1 LSSRL
6 KLGSLTS
13 KPKGFIIETLNL
25 VENFL
30 ETTVGYIWGT
40 PTVIIL
46 VASGVWL
53 TFYLGSSLI
62 GIQGQ
67 SFLHSFAVLRGK
79 YDNPDHPGDITHFQA
94 LTTALSATVGIGN
107 IGGVALVLK
116 LGGPGALFWMVLTGL
131 VGMATKFA
139 ESALAINYRKVDED
153 GKMRGGPMYYIE
165 MGLGKKFKP
174 MAIFYAV
181 AIAVASYGFT
191 NMFQTNQ
198 SAEILN
204 QSFGVPK
211 IVTGIALALFSGLVI
226 IGGIKRIGKFTAF
239 LVPFMAVGYVI
250 GCLIVIGSHI
260 DIIPSIIMM
269 VFKDAFTG
277 SAVAGGAVI
286 SIQMAMLQGVRRACF
301 SNEAGLGSTAI
312 AHAAAVTDEPIR
324 EGVVAS
330 LGPFIDTV
338 VVCLMSG
345 LVILSTN
352 VHLTSDLVG
361 VPLTAHAFDSVI
373 PGFGG
378 YFIAVAAVLFAFSTM
393 VSWSYYGETSIQ
405 YSLGKKYIVPYK
417 VIFCILAVVGSI
429 WSVTPVINFSDIM
442 TGLMI
447 VPNLVAVLFLAPR
460 VKEQA
465 KDYFRKLS
473 AGEFQTYK

>member
-1 LSSRL
+1 MS
-6 KLGSLTS
+6 
-13 KPKGFIIETLNL
+13 
-25 VENFL
+25 
-30 ETTVGYIWGT
+30 YIWGV
-40 PTVIIL
+40 PTVVLL
-46 VASGVWL
+46 VATGFGL
-53 TFYLGSSLI
+53 TFYLGTSLF

-67 SFLHSFAVLRGK
+67 SFFHSFSVLRGK
-79 YDNPDHPGDITHFQA
+79 YDNPDHPGDISHFQA

-116 LGGPGALFWMVLTGL
+116 LGGPGALFWMILTGL
-131 VGMATKFA
+131 IGMATKFA
-139 ESALAINYRKVDED
+139 ESTLAINYRKTDED
-153 GKMRGGPMYYIE
+153 GNIRGGPMYYIE
-165 MGLGKKFKP
+165 MGLGKRFKP

-198 SAEILN
+198 CAEILK

-211 IVTGIALALFSGLVI
+211 IATGIALAFLSGLVI
-226 IGGIKRIGKFTAF
+226 IGGIRRIGRVTSF
-239 LVPFMAVGYVI
+239 LVPFMAVGYVL
-250 GCLIVIGSHI
+250 GCLVVIGSHFETLPVI
-260 DIIPSIIMM
+260 VKMI
-269 VFKDAFTG
+269 FTDAFTG

-312 AHAAAVTDEPIR
+312 AHAAAVTDEPVR

-338 VVCLMSG
+338 IVCTLTG

-352 VHLTSDLVG
+352 VHVTSDLIG

-405 YSLGKKYIVPYK
+405 YSLGKKYIIPYK
-417 VIFCILAVVGSI
+417 IIFCILAVLGSI

-447 VPNLVAVLFLAPR
+447 VPNLIAVIFLAP
-460 VKEQA
+460 KIKKQA
-465 KDYFRKLS
+465 REYFRKLS
-473 AGEFQTYK
+473 AGEFKTYS

>member
-1 LSSRL
+1 
-6 KLGSLTS
+6 
-13 KPKGFIIETLNL
+13 
-25 VENFL
+25 
-30 ETTVGYIWGT
+30 
-40 PTVIIL
+40 
-46 VASGVWL
+46 VASGLGL
-53 TFYLGSSLI
+53 TFYLGSSI
-62 GIQGQ
+62 FGIQGQ
-67 SFLHSFAVLRGK
+67 SFLHSFSVLRGK

-116 LGGPGALFWMVLTGL
+116 LGGPGALFWMILTGV

-139 ESALAINYRKVDED
+139 ESTLAINYRKTDED
-153 GKMRGGPMYYIE
+153 GRTRGGPMYYIE

-174 MAIFYAV
+174 MAVFYAI

-198 SAEILN
+198 CAEILKA
-204 QSFGVPK
+204 SFGIPK
-211 IVTGIALALFSGLVI
+211 LATGVALAVFSGLVI
-226 IGGIKRIGKFTAF
+226 IGGIKRIGRVTAF
-239 LVPFMAVGYVI
+239 LVPFMAVGYVV

-260 DIIPSIIMM
+260 EALPSLIKMI
-269 VFKDAFTG
+269 VSDAFTG
-277 SAVAGGAVI
+277 SAIAGGALI
-286 SIQMAMLQGVRRACF
+286 SMQMAMLQGVRRACF
-301 SNEAGLGSTAI
+301 SNEAGLGSAAI

-338 VVCLMSG
+338 VVCFMSG

-352 VHLTSDLVG
+352 VHMTSDLVG
-361 VPLTAHAFDSVI
+361 VPLTAHAFDTVI

-378 YFIAVAAVLFAFSTM
+378 YFVAIAAVLFAFSTM
-393 VSWSYYGETSIQ
+393 VSWSYYGETSVQ
-405 YSLGKKYIVPYK
+405 YSLGKKYIIPYK
-417 VIFCILAVVGSI
+417 IIFCVLAVLGSI

-447 VPNLVAVLFLAPR
+447 FPNLVAVVFLAPKVR
-460 VKEQA
+460 RQA
-465 KDYFRKLS
+465 KEYFRKLS

>member
-1 LSSRL
+1 VS
-6 KLGSLTS
+6 
-13 KPKGFIIETLNL
+13 
-25 VENFL
+25 
-30 ETTVGYIWGT
+30 YIWGV
-40 PTVIIL
+40 PTVVLL
-46 VASGVWL
+46 VATGFGL
-53 TFYLGSSLI
+53 TFYLGTSLF

-67 SFLHSFAVLRGK
+67 SFFHSFSVLRGK
-79 YDNPDHPGDITHFQA
+79 YDNPDHPGDISHFQA

-116 LGGPGALFWMVLTGL
+116 LGGPGALFWMILTGL
-131 VGMATKFA
+131 IGMATKFA
-139 ESALAINYRKVDED
+139 ESTLAINYRKTDED
-153 GKMRGGPMYYIE
+153 GNIRGGPMYYIE
-165 MGLGKKFKP
+165 MGLGKRFKP

-198 SAEILN
+198 CAEILK

-211 IVTGIALALFSGLVI
+211 IATGIALAFLSGLVI
-226 IGGIKRIGKFTAF
+226 IGGIRRIGRVTSF
-239 LVPFMAVGYVI
+239 LVPFMAVGYVL
-250 GCLIVIGSHI
+250 GCLVVIGSHFETLPVI
-260 DIIPSIIMM
+260 VKMI
-269 VFKDAFTG
+269 FTDAFTG

-312 AHAAAVTDEPIR
+312 AHAAAVTDEPVR

-338 VVCLMSG
+338 IVCTLTG

-352 VHLTSDLVG
+352 VHVTSDLIG

-405 YSLGKKYIVPYK
+405 YSLGKKYIIPYK
-417 VIFCILAVVGSI
+417 IIFCILAVLGSI

-447 VPNLVAVLFLAPR
+447 VPNLIAVIFLAP
-460 VKEQA
+460 KIKKQA
-465 KDYFRKLS
+465 REYFRKLS
-473 AGEFQTYK
+473 AGEFKTYS